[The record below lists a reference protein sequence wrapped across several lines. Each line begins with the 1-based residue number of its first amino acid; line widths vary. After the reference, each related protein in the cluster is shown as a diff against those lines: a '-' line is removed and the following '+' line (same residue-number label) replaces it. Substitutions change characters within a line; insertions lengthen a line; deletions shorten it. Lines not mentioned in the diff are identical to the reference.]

1 MVLIAFLTGVAWQ
14 MIHWKGFA
22 FQVSFLQVKAITVG
36 LEAQDLKDHGAICNT
51 LQYWDCSE
59 KVFGELIR
67 RFPGSQLGL
76 ANFGIALGRTGKW
89 QRSVNSFERYFKRG
103 GKSYDAMLW
112 YARGLNQLLQPVA
125 ALQWYYRSLS
135 VSPGNSEVA
144 TTLVDHLVSMG
155 RFEEAL
161 SVIASFNRGVPEQ
174 NPFWRTKI
182 SVIKKYTAESENAD
196 EQELKTKLRLPAIVG
211 KSHFIPVKA
220 GTESGFQFF
229 LIDQRQEDITMTED
243 VLAKLMLS
251 GSATSETTLGDA
263 IQRGKILLQEIQ
275 LGPWALRNIEV
286 VLCRKCQ
293 PRIGNSI
300 LQHVNMELHQEDATE
315 FLLLS
320 RR

>member
-1 MVLIAFLTGVAWQ
+1 
-14 MIHWKGFA
+14 MIHWKGFS
-22 FQVSFLQVKAITVG
+22 FQVSLLQLKALTVG
-36 LEAQDLKDHGAICNT
+36 LEDHDLKDYGAICNT
-51 LQYWDCSE
+51 LQYWSCSE
-59 KVFGELIR
+59 RIFGQLIR
-67 RFPGSQLGL
+67 RFPGSQVGL

-112 YARGLNQLLQPVA
+112 YAKGLNQLLQPVQ
-125 ALQWYYRSLS
+125 ALQWYYQSLS

-144 TTLVDHLVSMG
+144 TTLVDHLVGMG

-161 SVIASFNRGVPEQ
+161 SVIASFNRGIPEQ

-182 SVIKKYTAESENAD
+182 SLIKKFIAQLENKE
-196 EQELKTKLRLPAIVG
+196 EQELKTKLRLPAIIG

-220 GTESGFQFF
+220 GTDSGFQFF

-243 VLAKLMLS
+243 VLAKLIHS
-251 GSATSETTLGDA
+251 GSAKSVTTLGEA
-263 IQRGKILLQEIQ
+263 IEKGKMLLQEIQ
-275 LGPWALRNIEV
+275 LGPWALSNIEV
-286 VLCRKCQ
+286 TICQKCQ

-300 LQHVNMELHQEDATE
+300 LQHVTMEVHLENATE